1 MIIPVFEATSGVA
14 IYINPV
20 YVISLRPDPAD
31 PEQTSIVKL
40 SDGETLSIRGR
51 HSDIAERLRPTTAA
65 A

>member
-1 MIIPVFEATSGVA
+1 MIISFFDAASGVA

-31 PEQTSIVKL
+31 PEHTSIVKL
-40 SDGETLSIRGR
+40 SDGETLRIRGG
-51 HSDIAERLRPTTAA
+51 HDDISGRLSRTTAA